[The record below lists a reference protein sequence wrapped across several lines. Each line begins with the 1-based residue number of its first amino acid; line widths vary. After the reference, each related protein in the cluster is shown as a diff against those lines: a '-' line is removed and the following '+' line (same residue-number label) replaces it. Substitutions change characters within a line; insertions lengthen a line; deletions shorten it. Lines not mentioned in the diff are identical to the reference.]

1 MRRWDAEE
9 TEQAQELR
17 YICSILSCRPAT
29 YDACIKRGNIS
40 HIWKAAE
47 RMVGKARFI
56 IAFITACDAQE
67 YSGNSDALSWL
78 VFFFC
83 RSSPA
88 LSFIIQWPLKLF
100 FFPLLLSFSAHLP
113 APARAFYMTGTRIR
127 YVVPWMSIACCTS
140 TKAPSILISYLSLS
154 FRSLPILFVPFFFFC
169 RACRWRCSSTWIASR
184 IDIYI
189 YKQQPCEK
197 YRTPLLRDFSDVPTR
212 KDHPLVVDTLTNGNW

>member
-1 MRRWDAEE
+1 MEGGGEDGRESSFHYCFYYCLRRTGIFGKLWCAFMARLLLLPLLAGFVIHYSVA
-9 TEQAQELR
+9 TQA
-17 YICSILSCRPAT
+17 
-29 YDACIKRGNIS
+29 
-40 HIWKAAE
+40 
-47 RMVGKARFI
+47 
-56 IAFITACDAQE
+56 
-67 YSGNSDALSWL
+67 
-78 VFFFC
+78 
-83 RSSPA
+83 
-88 LSFIIQWPLKLF
+88 F

-140 TKAPSILISYLSLS
+140 TKAPSILISCLSLS

-189 YKQQPCEK
+189 YKQQACEK